1 MIKSDF
7 DSFWNKTL
15 KDLESTAM
23 SEDVIEDA
31 DLSARDYNTYKVVLN
46 SFENTKFPTANYVTD
61 LIANFIKGSSSTSSK
76 YPVQGSKLIEIQK

>member
-46 SFENTKFPTANYVTD
+46 SFENKRIRGIYSFPTT
-61 LIANFIKGSSSTSSK
+61 
-76 YPVQGSKLIEIQK
+76 